1 MSRTPSRDVESALLD
16 AAEQILTSE
25 GPSALTVRRVATCA
39 GIAPMGVYNRF
50 AGKQGLLEAL
60 FVKGFEGL
68 QHSVASATGVDARAR
83 LRDAAL
89 RYRTFAIGNPQH
101 YSLMFD
107 HMHEVEPGEQALQR
121 AFEAFHQLVVLVA
134 DVRAGGPFGTGT
146 DVEVAQQWWSA
157 LHGSVSL
164 ELLGVRFDDDPAS
177 GYARL
182 VDALLAGLERV
193 AEA

>member
-16 AAEQILTSE
+16 AAERILATD

-50 AGKQGLLEAL
+50 TGKQGLLEAL

-68 QHSVASATGVDARAR
+68 RQIIGGATGADARAR
-83 LRDAAL
+83 LRDAAM
-89 RYRTFAIGNPQH
+89 RYREFAVGHPQH

-107 HMHEVEPGEQALQR
+107 HMHEVEPSEEALLR
-121 AFEAFHQLVVLVA
+121 AYEAFHQLVVLVA

-164 ELLGVRFDDDPAS
+164 ELLGVRFDEDPAV
-177 GYARL
+177 GYGNL
-182 VDALLAGLERV
+182 VDALLAGMTRV
-193 AEA
+193 APA

>member
-1 MSRTPSRDVESALLD
+1 MSRTPSRDVEAALLD
-16 AAEQILTSE
+16 AAEQILATD

-68 QHSVASATGVDARAR
+68 RQTIGGATGADARAR
-83 LRDAAL
+83 LRDAAM
-89 RYRTFAIGNPQH
+89 RYREFAIGNPQH

-107 HMHEVEPGEQALQR
+107 HMHEVDPGEDALLR

-146 DVEVAQQWWSA
+146 DVDVAQQWWSA

-164 ELLGVRFDDDPAS
+164 ELLGVRFDDDPAV
-177 GYARL
+177 GYASL
-182 VDALLAGLERV
+182 VDALLVGMARV
-193 AEA
+193 APR

>member
-1 MSRTPSRDVESALLD
+1 MLD
-16 AAEQILTSE
+16 AAEKILASE
-25 GPSALTVRRVATCA
+25 GPSALTVRRVAACA

-68 QHSVASATGVDARAR
+68 QRSVGAATGADARAR

-89 RYRTFAIGNPQH
+89 RYRAFAIGNPQH

-107 HMHEVEPGEQALQR
+107 HMHEVGPSEDALRQAY
-121 AFEAFHQLVVLVA
+121 EAFHQLVLLVA
-134 DVRAGGPFGTGT
+134 DVRAGGPFGAGT

-164 ELLGVRFDDDPAS
+164 ELLGVRFDDDPAT
-177 GYARL
+177 GYTRL
-182 VDALLAGLERV
+182 VDALLAGLDR
-193 AEA
+193 AAR

>member
-1 MSRTPSRDVESALLD
+1 
-16 AAEQILTSE
+16 
-25 GPSALTVRRVATCA
+25 
-39 GIAPMGVYNRF
+39 MGVYNRF

-121 AFEAFHQLVVLVA
+121 AYEAFHQLVVLVA

-177 GYARL
+177 GHARL
-182 VDALLAGLERV
+182 VDALLAGLDQV
-193 AEA
+193 ARP